1 MKIKAKRERTELQLL
16 LPQVIFEN
24 KTLIVVSKPA
34 GWIVNSSQTTTDQ
47 SVIQDWL
54 AQNFDFPVFEYPE
67 CRNGIVHRLDKPT
80 SGCLIVAKTK
90 SSFESLQSQFKERT
104 VNKKYTALSHGKSKD
119 KSGLI
124 DQPVGRLPWRR
135 DRFGV
140 LSGGRPAQTNYEVL
154 GYYQKDGQEFT
165 LFELSPHTGRT
176 HQIRIHLKY
185 IGHPIVSDTFY
196 AGRKTARSDLK
207 WCSRLFLHASK
218 IEFSDPDG
226 GEKIRTEAALPVDLE
241 SALDKCVQ

>member
-1 MKIKAKRERTELQLL
+1 MKIKAKRERTNSDLL

-24 KTLIVVSKPA
+24 TSLIVVSKPA

-47 SVIQDWL
+47 PVLQDWL
-54 AQNFDFPVFEYPE
+54 AQNFDFPIFEYPE

-90 SSFESLQSQFKERT
+90 NSFEALQSQFKQRT
-104 VNKKYTALSHGKSKD
+104 VQKKYIALSHGKSKET
-119 KSGLI
+119 SGLI

-140 LSGGRPAQTNYEVL
+140 LSGGRSAQTNFKVL
-154 GYYQKDGQEFT
+154 EYYQKDGQDFT
-165 LFELSPHTGRT
+165 LFELAPHTGRT
-176 HQIRIHLKY
+176 HQIRIHLKH

-207 WCSRLFLHASK
+207 WCPRLFLHASS
-218 IEFSDPDG
+218 IEFSDPEG
-226 GEKIRTEAALPVDLE
+226 GEKIRVEANLPADLQ
-241 SALDKCVQ
+241 SALDKCAK